1 MVHEKLKED
10 VKKLI
15 AEAQNSAQK
24 LEKGPAPIENC
35 DVFQLSYLIGDTDEA
50 RVATMILSKILPDDP
65 EVKKMWS
72 DASYANRTAY
82 KGRDRFTEK
91 CECKKK

>member
-15 AEAQNSAQK
+15 AEAQSSAQK

-35 DVFQLSYLIGDTDEA
+35 DVFQLSYLLGDTDEA
-50 RVATMILSKILPDDP
+50 RGATMILSKILPDDP
-65 EVKKMWS
+65 EIKKMWS
-72 DASYANRTAY
+72 EASYAWRIAY
-82 KGRDRFTEK
+82 KGRDRFIEK
-91 CECKKK
+91 CRCESK